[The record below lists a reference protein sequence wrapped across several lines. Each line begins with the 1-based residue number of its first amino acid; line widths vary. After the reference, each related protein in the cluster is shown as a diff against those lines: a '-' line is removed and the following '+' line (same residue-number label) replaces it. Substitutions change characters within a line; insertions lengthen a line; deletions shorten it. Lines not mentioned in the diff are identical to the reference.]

1 MTAGDIN
8 LKIEKCE
15 AELDSLNEKITKK
28 KKEIAALKK
37 KKQQL
42 EITERNKKNERIIS
56 AIEKSIG
63 SEVTDD
69 LINSFLQYRKMTQ
82 RAAAVKA
89 EDRQAASELY
99 VYAEGG
105 IGCVLMMTDMVYMML
120 SFLSLTGN
128 M

>member
-1 MTAGDIN
+1 MTAGD

-69 LINSFLQYRKMTQ
+69 LINSFLQYRK
-82 RAAAVKA
+82 
-89 EDRQAASELY
+89 SH
-99 VYAEGG
+99 
-105 IGCVLMMTDMVYMML
+105 
-120 SFLSLTGN
+120 S
-128 M
+128 

>member
-1 MTAGDIN
+1 MLTQN
-8 LKIEKCE
+8 
-15 AELDSLNEKITKK
+15 
-28 KKEIAALKK
+28 
-37 KKQQL
+37 
-42 EITERNKKNERIIS
+42 
-56 AIEKSIG
+56 
-63 SEVTDD
+63 
-69 LINSFLQYRKMTQ
+69 RKMTQ

-105 IGCVLMMTDMVYMML
+105 VGCVLMMTDMVYMML

>member
-8 LKIEKCE
+8 LKIEKFE

-69 LINSFLQYRKMTQ
+69 LINSFLQYRK
-82 RAAAVKA
+82 
-89 EDRQAASELY
+89 SH
-99 VYAEGG
+99 
-105 IGCVLMMTDMVYMML
+105 
-120 SFLSLTGN
+120 S
-128 M
+128 

>member
-8 LKIEKCE
+8 SKIEKCE

-69 LINSFLQYRKMTQ
+69 LINSFLQYRK
-82 RAAAVKA
+82 
-89 EDRQAASELY
+89 SH
-99 VYAEGG
+99 
-105 IGCVLMMTDMVYMML
+105 
-120 SFLSLTGN
+120 S
-128 M
+128 

>member
-1 MTAGDIN
+1 MTAGGIN

-69 LINSFLQYRKMTQ
+69 LINSFLQYRK
-82 RAAAVKA
+82 
-89 EDRQAASELY
+89 SH
-99 VYAEGG
+99 
-105 IGCVLMMTDMVYMML
+105 
-120 SFLSLTGN
+120 S
-128 M
+128 

>member
-1 MTAGDIN
+1 MKN
-8 LKIEKCE
+8 K
-15 AELDSLNEKITKK
+15 KITKK

-69 LINSFLQYRKMTQ
+69 LINSFLQYRK
-82 RAAAVKA
+82 
-89 EDRQAASELY
+89 SH
-99 VYAEGG
+99 
-105 IGCVLMMTDMVYMML
+105 
-120 SFLSLTGN
+120 S
-128 M
+128 

>member
-37 KKQQL
+37 KL

-69 LINSFLQYRKMTQ
+69 LINSFLQYRK
-82 RAAAVKA
+82 
-89 EDRQAASELY
+89 SH
-99 VYAEGG
+99 
-105 IGCVLMMTDMVYMML
+105 
-120 SFLSLTGN
+120 S
-128 M
+128 

>member
-1 MTAGDIN
+1 MTAGDIK

-69 LINSFLQYRKMTQ
+69 LINSFLQYRK
-82 RAAAVKA
+82 
-89 EDRQAASELY
+89 SH
-99 VYAEGG
+99 
-105 IGCVLMMTDMVYMML
+105 
-120 SFLSLTGN
+120 S
-128 M
+128 